1 MKQTHISFFLYII
14 ITLMFSL
21 SIVEAN
27 RDDISTIDREIYVA
41 KEQTRMLLV
50 DYEREKAK
58 PSNKRVINAY
68 VKTIQKLQKK
78 TNMLIRHR
86 NQLIAEKRQDDL
98 IEQKRVEAIERQI
111 PHLVG
116 DIKVV
121 IDLSEQKMRVYKG
134 ETLLYNWLVST
145 ARGGY
150 STPIG
155 NYKPYHLAKM
165 HYSKLYDNSPMPYSI
180 FFKHGY
186 AIHGTNY
193 IRSLGRVASHGC
205 VRLHPNNAKKLF
217 YLVKSHGYN
226 RTKIKITA

>member
-1 MKQTHISFFLYII
+1 MKQTHINFPLYII
-14 ITLMFSL
+14 ITLMLSFSV
-21 SIVEAN
+21 VEAN
-27 RDDISTIDREIYVA
+27 REDIFKIDREIHVA

-58 PSNKRVINAY
+58 PSNTRVINAY

-78 TNMLIRHR
+78 TNKLIRHR
-86 NQLIAEKRQDDL
+86 NQLIAEQKQDD
-98 IEQKRVEAIERQI
+98 EKERKRVEAIERQI

-116 DIKVV
+116 NIKVN
-121 IDLSEQKMRVYKG
+121 IDLSEQKMLVYKG
-134 ETLLYNWLVST
+134 STLIYSWLVST
-145 ARGGY
+145 ARRGY
-150 STPIG
+150 NTPTG

-217 YLVKSHGYN
+217 NLVRTHGYN
-226 RTKIKITA
+226 RTFIKIRT